1 MIGGLFSGLCFECDS
16 GDSGLVCHA
25 VHQRV
30 LNGEV
35 GNRWFFLIPISNSP
49 ID

>member
-1 MIGGLFSGLCFECDS
+1 MIGGLYSGLCFVCDS
-16 GDSGLVCHA
+16 GDSGIVCPA

-30 LNGEV
+30 LNAEV
-35 GNRWFFLIPISNSP
+35 GNRWFFLSPISNSL